1 MQKRFLYAFPG
12 LSSWRAELCCTLT
25 SDACWLGKFEHS
37 FLEATQRTRSAR
49 ANTFARLPLPF
60 FVAQPMEE
68 P

>member
-1 MQKRFLYAFPG
+1 MQKRFVYAFPG
-12 LSSWRAELCCTLT
+12 LSIWRAAPCCTLT
-25 SDACWLGKFEHS
+25 SHACRLGKFENS

-49 ANTFARLPLPF
+49 ANIFARLQLPF